1 MQLNVLNCYFD
12 DVLQNHYFSYIRGI
26 FWIFPIVVDSFN
38 GIYSSLL
45 LLAFTKSNTNSKYM
59 NSLIEWGQWNVKLL
73 IFF

>member
-1 MQLNVLNCYFD
+1 MMFFRTIISHIFEEYFG
-12 DVLQNHYFSYIRGI
+12 FSL
-26 FWIFPIVVDSFN
+26 FVVDSFN